1 MIIRASTHAG
11 AATFAAYAHGTE
23 ALISGNVDRD
33 FVADLENRGSSFYVY
48 TPTRTLTLYAP
59 DLEAQRAWVAA
70 LRAAGEQVYDAEE
83 LKAKATALQEMAPLL
98 LDQAQRQFKRMHQ
111 ILASLKC
118 TGYVVQDERVKS
130 LKKVRDSASFP
141 DVSELQVASTTP
153 RRRRRDH
160 TRVYASRAGAATR
173 DAVVRRRATSSSS
186 APSTRTSSSTASCSR
201 ILLRVNRASPRRIV
215 CCGATRR

>member
-1 MIIRASTHAG
+1 M
-11 AATFAAYAHGTE
+11 
-23 ALISGNVDRD
+23 
-33 FVADLENRGSSFYVY
+33 Y

-141 DVSELQVASTTP
+141 NVSELQRCV
-153 RRRRRDH
+153 DD
-160 TRVYASRAGAATR
+160 AAT
-173 DAVVRRRATSSSS
+173 
-186 APSTRTSSSTASCSR
+186 PAS
-201 ILLRVNRASPRRIV
+201 
-215 CCGATRR
+215 

>member
-1 MIIRASTHAG
+1 
-11 AATFAAYAHGTE
+11 
-23 ALISGNVDRD
+23 
-33 FVADLENRGSSFYVY
+33 VY

-130 LKKVRDSASFP
+130 LKKVRDSASFLGF
-141 DVSELQVASTTP
+141 SELQHCVDGVFMII
-153 RRRRRDH
+153 RE
-160 TRVYASRAGAATR
+160 
-173 DAVVRRRATSSSS
+173 
-186 APSTRTSSSTASCSR
+186 STRLVTRSSDAGLPR
-201 ILLRVNRASPRRIV
+201 VPARRVRGRAVLRQAARGFYFIRAALRQGLLRVAERPDVGLWFVRE
-215 CCGATRR
+215 GG

>member
-1 MIIRASTHAG
+1 M
-11 AATFAAYAHGTE
+11 
-23 ALISGNVDRD
+23 
-33 FVADLENRGSSFYVY
+33 Y

-118 TGYVVQDERVKS
+118 TNKLIIIEH
-130 LKKVRDSASFP
+130 
-141 DVSELQVASTTP
+141 LQ
-153 RRRRRDH
+153 
-160 TRVYASRAGAATR
+160 
-173 DAVVRRRATSSSS
+173 
-186 APSTRTSSSTASCSR
+186 
-201 ILLRVNRASPRRIV
+201 
-215 CCGATRR
+215 

>member
-118 TGYVVQDERVKS
+118 TGYVVQEERVKS
-130 LKKVRDSASFP
+130 LKKGYLEFQCDRGVPSCR
-141 DVSELQVASTTP
+141 VTP
-153 RRRRRDH
+153 L
-160 TRVYASRAGAATR
+160 TRVHRTMTW
-173 DAVVRRRATSSSS
+173 VVSFSTLRPFG
-186 APSTRTSSSTASCSR
+186 PS
-201 ILLRVNRASPRRIV
+201 
-215 CCGATRR
+215 

>member
-1 MIIRASTHAG
+1 M
-11 AATFAAYAHGTE
+11 
-23 ALISGNVDRD
+23 
-33 FVADLENRGSSFYVY
+33 Y

-118 TGYVVQDERVKS
+118 TGYVVQEERVKS
-130 LKKVRDSASFP
+130 LKKGYLEFQRDLGVPSCR
-141 DVSELQVASTTP
+141 VTP
-153 RRRRRDH
+153 L
-160 TRVYASRAGAATR
+160 TRVHRTMTW
-173 DAVVRRRATSSSS
+173 VVSFSTLRPFG
-186 APSTRTSSSTASCSR
+186 PS
-201 ILLRVNRASPRRIV
+201 
-215 CCGATRR
+215 

>member
-1 MIIRASTHAG
+1 M
-11 AATFAAYAHGTE
+11 
-23 ALISGNVDRD
+23 
-33 FVADLENRGSSFYVY
+33 ADLENRGSSFYVY

-201 ILLRVNRASPRRIV
+201 I
-215 CCGATRR
+215 

>member
-1 MIIRASTHAG
+1 M
-11 AATFAAYAHGTE
+11 
-23 ALISGNVDRD
+23 
-33 FVADLENRGSSFYVY
+33 Y

-130 LKKVRDSASFP
+130 LKKGYLEFQCD
-141 DVSELQVASTTP
+141 
-153 RRRRRDH
+153 
-160 TRVYASRAGAATR
+160 
-173 DAVVRRRATSSSS
+173 
-186 APSTRTSSSTASCSR
+186 
-201 ILLRVNRASPRRIV
+201 LRVLR
-215 CCGATRR
+215 C

>member
-118 TGYVVQDERVKS
+118 TGYVVQEERVKS
-130 LKKVRDSASFP
+130 LKKGYLEFQRDRGVPSWWGVFTSLDGLVAIARCRGSF
-141 DVSELQVASTTP
+141 LF
-153 RRRRRDH
+153 
-160 TRVYASRAGAATR
+160 RV
-173 DAVVRRRATSSSS
+173 
-186 APSTRTSSSTASCSR
+186 
-201 ILLRVNRASPRRIV
+201 
-215 CCGATRR
+215 

>member
-1 MIIRASTHAG
+1 MYKRQ

-130 LKKVRDSASFP
+130 LKKGYLEF
-141 DVSELQVASTTP
+141 Q
-153 RRRRRDH
+153 
-160 TRVYASRAGAATR
+160 RARG
-173 DAVVRRRATSSSS
+173 V
-186 APSTRTSSSTASCSR
+186 PS
-201 ILLRVNRASPRRIV
+201 
-215 CCGATRR
+215 CCGVFTSLDGLVAISR